1 MLSHTCFNLVN
12 CYTNLESSYCCP
24 NWRLARLMFCSK
36 YDTFIPSV
44 RRFLLFLISAISPN
58 TKQNLKVGLRKS
70 GIFPLNRTEILQD
83 YFQLHSSKS
92 TRNFIHNWNLESEK
106 DIEFNER
113 QYVQVNFEKAKRC
126 YIVKL

>member
-1 MLSHTCFNLVN
+1 MLSHTCFNFVN
-12 CYTNLESSYCCP
+12 CYTNLESSYCSP
-24 NWRLARLMFCSK
+24 NWRLTRLMFCSK
-36 YDTFIPSV
+36 YHIFIPSV
-44 RRFLLFLISAISPN
+44 RQRLLCLISAISPN

-92 TRNFIHNWNLESEK
+92 TRNFFRNWHLESEK

-113 QYVQVNFEKAKRC
+113 QYVRVNFEKTNMC
-126 YIVKL
+126 CIVKL